1 MTGRPTQIVALLTTV
16 ATGRDRAAVFPY
28 AMFLLSSVVF
38 VTLFIGMNFAW
49 PEFMSTAQSGTSNPD
64 ALAVI
69 DWYDLLI
76 FPISP
81 FIFTALSVVY
91 VNVRA
96 NRDAGRV

>member
-1 MTGRPTQIVALLTTV
+1 MAGRPSLISALSTSIQN
-16 ATGRDRAAVFPY
+16 GRDRAAVFPY
-28 AMFLLSSVVF
+28 AVFLLSFVVF
-38 VTLFIGMNFAW
+38 VTLFIAMNFAW
-49 PEFMSTAQSGTSNPD
+49 PEFMGIAQDGTNNAD

-81 FIFTALSVVY
+81 FIFLALSVVY

-96 NRDAGRV
+96 NRDAGGF

>member
-1 MTGRPTQIVALLTTV
+1 MTGRRNRIAALATSA
-16 ATGRDRAAVFPY
+16 ATGRDRGAVFPY
-28 AMFLLSSVVF
+28 AMFLFSSVVF

-49 PEFMSTAQSGTSNPD
+49 PEFMSAAQAGTDNQD

-76 FPISP
+76 FPFAP

-96 NRDAGRV
+96 NRDSGGV